1 MNAKKEKA
9 DYLLVFRDT
18 TWDLQLTP
26 DQLQKILD
34 DWRIWFE
41 RLVAEGK
48 CRGGLPL
55 LSTGKV
61 VSGKNG
67 RTVADGP
74 FAESKENIGGYF
86 HLQVADEAEAVRIAQ
101 QCPGLEYGC
110 VVEVRPV
117 GERITRRLGA
127 KPHLEQLA
135 KSVTSS

>member
-1 MNAKKEKA
+1 MSTPAGKS
-9 DYLLVFRDT
+9 DFLLLFRDT
-18 TWDLQLTP
+18 IWDQALTP
-26 DQLQKILD
+26 DQLRKVLD

-55 LSTGKV
+55 LTSGKV

-127 KPHLEQLA
+127 NPQLEQLA
-135 KSVTSS
+135 KFVTSS